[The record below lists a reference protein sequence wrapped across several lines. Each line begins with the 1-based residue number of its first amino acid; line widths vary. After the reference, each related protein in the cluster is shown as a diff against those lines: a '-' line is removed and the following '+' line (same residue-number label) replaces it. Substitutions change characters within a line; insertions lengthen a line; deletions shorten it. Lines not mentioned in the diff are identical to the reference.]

1 MVQLPHQHGKNLS
14 YVLEDMPKD
23 GDFSA
28 VSEIFHSVSGSQKA
42 ETLFGFFAHYEECVI
57 NLSAL
62 MGMSSPALSHHLKVL
77 KAQGNSS
84 KAVASVRKMY
94 YTAADG
100 EASRLLHHMIEM
112 LVDISCPREKSEPF
126 TKKKQPIA
134 RSSWCGLLFKLG
146 KRENREDFSLSH
158 GF

>member
-1 MVQLPHQHGKNLS
+1 MVQLPHQHGKNPS

-28 VSEIFHSVSGSQKA
+28 VSEIFHSVSDPKRLK
-42 ETLFGFFAHYEECVI
+42 LFWLLCHYEECVI

-77 KAQGNSS
+77 KAQGLIKSRRVG
-84 KAVASVRKMY
+84 KEMY

-112 LVDISCPREKSEPF
+112 LEKRNSPLPDHPGVGCFLNWENEKTARIFPF
-126 TKKKQPIA
+126 PTAFKRWP
-134 RSSWCGLLFKLG
+134 GL
-146 KRENREDFSLSH
+146 
-158 GF
+158 

>member
-1 MVQLPHQHGKNLS
+1 MLMVQLPHQHGKNPS

-28 VSEIFHSVSGSQKA
+28 VSEIFHSVSDPKRLK
-42 ETLFGFFAHYEECVI
+42 LFWLLCHYEECVI

-77 KAQGNSS
+77 KAQGLIKSRRVG
-84 KAVASVRKMY
+84 KEMY

-126 TKKKQPIA
+126 TKKETAHCQIILVWA
-134 RSSWCGLLFKLG
+134 AFKLG

>member
-1 MVQLPHQHGKNLS
+1 
-14 YVLEDMPKD
+14 
-23 GDFSA
+23 
-28 VSEIFHSVSGSQKA
+28 
-42 ETLFGFFAHYEECVI
+42 
-57 NLSAL
+57 
-62 MGMSSPALSHHLKVL
+62 
-77 KAQGNSS
+77 
-84 KAVASVRKMY
+84 MY

-126 TKKKQPIA
+126 IRKKETAHCQIILVWA
-134 RSSWCGLLFKLG
+134 VFKLG

>member
-1 MVQLPHQHGKNLS
+1 MVQLPHQHGKNPS

-28 VSEIFHSVSGSQKA
+28 VSEIFHSVSDPKRLK
-42 ETLFGFFAHYEECVI
+42 LFWLLCHYEECVI

-77 KAQGNSS
+77 KAQGLIKSRRVG
-84 KAVASVRKMY
+84 KEMY

-100 EASRLLHHMIEM
+100 EASSPY
-112 LVDISCPREKSEPF
+112 D
-126 TKKKQPIA
+126 
-134 RSSWCGLLFKLG
+134 
-146 KRENREDFSLSH
+146 
-158 GF
+158 

>member
-1 MVQLPHQHGKNLS
+1 MVQLPHQHGKNPS

-23 GDFSA
+23 GDFFA
-28 VSEIFHSVSGSQKA
+28 VSEIFHSVSDPKRLK
-42 ETLFGFFAHYEECVI
+42 LFWLLCHYEECVI

-77 KAQGNSS
+77 KAQGLIKSRRVG
-84 KAVASVRKMY
+84 KEMY

-112 LVDISCPREKSEPF
+112 LVDISCPREK
-126 TKKKQPIA
+126 K
-134 RSSWCGLLFKLG
+134 
-146 KRENREDFSLSH
+146 
-158 GF
+158 

>member
-1 MVQLPHQHGKNLS
+1 MVQLPHQHGKNPS

-28 VSEIFHSVSGSQKA
+28 VSEIFHSVSDPKRLK
-42 ETLFGFFAHYEECVI
+42 LFWLLCHYEECVI

-77 KAQGNSS
+77 KAQGLIKSRRVG
-84 KAVASVRKMY
+84 KEMY

-112 LVDISCPREKSEPF
+112 LVDISCPREKKVLCQMLGCPTTKSPF
-126 TKKKQPIA
+126 RNSA
-134 RSSWCGLLFKLG
+134 RHLPSSFFANSH
-146 KRENREDFSLSH
+146 RESGS
-158 GF
+158 